1 MALTK
6 TPLLLGLT
14 AGAVLAAVAAA
25 TTMWLPAQAQTGTAA
40 CTCSNS
46 VEIIAG
52 SNPTSPRAWLTNC
65 QCGAQSC
72 AVLNSQILQC
82 SK

>member
-6 TPLLLGLT
+6 KSLLFGI
-14 AGAVLAAVAAA
+14 AVGVVLAAATAA
-25 TTMWLPAQAQTGTAA
+25 TTVHISAQAQTGLAS

-46 VEIIAG
+46 VEIISG
-52 SNPTSPRAWLTNC
+52 SNPTSPRGWLTNC

-72 AVLNSQILQC
+72 AVLNNQALQC